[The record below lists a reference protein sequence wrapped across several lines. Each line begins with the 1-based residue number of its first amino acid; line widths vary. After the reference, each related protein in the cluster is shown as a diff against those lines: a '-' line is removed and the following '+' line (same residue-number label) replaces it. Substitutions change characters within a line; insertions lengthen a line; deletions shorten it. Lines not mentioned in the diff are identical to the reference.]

1 MRSSSTRRNST
12 VVAVIVAVAI
22 VTVFLVAKKTD
33 LLYTRSDAEYDLSAA
48 RTAAEEFVAFDRIAR
63 RTRVHFALYDAAGE
77 QLDMSTSDWPNRAH
91 SIRFYQFGDPPLDH
105 TIIERK
111 NISTLMR
118 E

>member
-1 MRSSSTRRNST
+1 MLVWRSSLSLSAAAAAELCVRPQNMKRRIL
-12 VVAVIVAVAI
+12 VVAVIVAVVI

-77 QLDMSTSDWPNRAH
+77 QLGMSTSDWPNRAH
-91 SIRFYQFGDPPLDH
+91 SIRFY
-105 TIIERK
+105 
-111 NISTLMR
+111 
-118 E
+118 

>member
-1 MRSSSTRRNST
+1 MKRKVLVLAIIV
-12 VVAVIVAVAI
+12 VVAFAVLA
-22 VTVFLVAKKTD
+22 LVVRKTD
-33 LLYTRSDAEYDLSAA
+33 LFYTRGDAEHDLRAA
-48 RTAAEEFVAFDRIAR
+48 RTAAEEFAAFDRIAR
-63 RTRVHFALYDAAGE
+63 CTWVHFALYDAAGE
-77 QLDMSTSDWPNRAH
+77 QLDMSTSGWPNRAH